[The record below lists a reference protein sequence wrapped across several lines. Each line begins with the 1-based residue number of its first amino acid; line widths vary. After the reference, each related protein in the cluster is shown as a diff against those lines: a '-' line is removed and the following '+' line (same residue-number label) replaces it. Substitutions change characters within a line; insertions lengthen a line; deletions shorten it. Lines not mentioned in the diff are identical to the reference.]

1 MRKPD
6 IELSWAHPRAWLAE
20 ESDSS
25 RSFLG
30 TAIVAGFLQICTARF
45 WPSSD
50 GNSYLE
56 TATANL
62 NSRLEK
68 RSERSLE
75 SILLLVLALPASH
88 PCSVLATAS
97 VTGFR

>member
-30 TAIVAGFLQICTARF
+30 IAIVAGFLQICTARF
-45 WPSSD
+45 LPSSD

-62 NSRLEK
+62 NGDWKNELNALWSPFFSWSSRS
-68 RSERSLE
+68 RRF
-75 SILLLVLALPASH
+75 ILALSSQSPA
-88 PCSVLATAS
+88 
-97 VTGFR
+97 